1 MSGYKDNCQG
11 EETYNNGTYNGFFKK
26 NKRHGHGTYN
36 FKSGDKYSGQWNR
49 GNKHGQGTYYYPS
62 GNKYVGQW
70 KNDYKHGQGTMTYK
84 NGLIEKGVWQNNKF
98 IGSKS
103 EKSFFKNQ
111 IKAKDTIKSNQTNK
125 CPSSGYKDNC
135 IGRITYTSGNVY
147 EGSFKNNKRH
157 GQGTFYFNKGKWKGD
172 KYIGQ
177 WKDNQ
182 PYGVGTYKYANGDIY
197 EGESLNEEKHVQ
209 GTYKFSSL
217 SWFA

>member
-1 MSGYKDNCQG
+1 
-11 EETYNNGTYNGFFKK
+11 
-26 NKRHGHGTYN
+26 
-36 FKSGDKYSGQWNR
+36 
-49 GNKHGQGTYYYPS
+49 
-62 GNKYVGQW
+62 
-70 KNDYKHGQGTMTYK
+70 MTYK
-84 NGLIEKGVWQNNKF
+84 NGLIEKGIWENNKF

-177 WKDNQ
+177 WKDNKYNGQ
-182 PYGVGTYKYANGDIY
+182 GSYFWKDGRKYVGQWKNDD
-197 EGESLNEEKHVQ
+197 KHGQ
-209 GTYKFSSL
+209 GTMSWPSGNKYMGQWKNDKQHGQGTKTYTSGKIEKGIWENGKFMYAQGSQNP
-217 SWFA
+217 